1 MNQIFFIHLPVVHI
15 QALSTEVHFL
25 MYTIQSSSSTP
36 DCLPNRSQSMYPHKD
51 LYVNVSRS
59 FTCNSQKLGTTQVCT
74 DEQRN
79 WALSVQWMP
88 LTGKSLLPMI
98 HGDGAQR
105 QLLRPRRHTAGTY
118 CEVACTWDA
127 RKCKFIPVTA
137 DHCSPRAGAVRRL
150 QQRDFLEVFCVL
162 IGGIVTWI
170 YLSALWAL

>member
-88 LTGKSLLPMI
+88 LTGEKLTPDDTWRWSPETVAQAKKAYSRYILRSCMYLRCQEMQIHPSDSRSLF
-98 HGDGAQR
+98 
-105 QLLRPRRHTAGTY
+105 T
-118 CEVACTWDA
+118 
-127 RKCKFIPVTA
+127 
-137 DHCSPRAGAVRRL
+137 
-150 QQRDFLEVFCVL
+150 
-162 IGGIVTWI
+162 
-170 YLSALWAL
+170 